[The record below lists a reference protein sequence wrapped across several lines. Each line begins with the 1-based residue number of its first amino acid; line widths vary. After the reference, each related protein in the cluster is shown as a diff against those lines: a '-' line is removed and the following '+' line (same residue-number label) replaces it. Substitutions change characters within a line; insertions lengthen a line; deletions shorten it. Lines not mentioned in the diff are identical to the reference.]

1 MSILLPKYFKKKYNI
16 LILLI
21 TVSCAETNIKDFKT
35 INIER
40 FERIFYNSDSVS
52 LENVIDKYP
61 YFFPKKYTN
70 EVWINRLND
79 PIQKEIFSEI
89 DKEFNNLVLLEDQ
102 ISSFFEKNK
111 YFFPKQN
118 HPKIITINTDINY
131 FNKIILT
138 DSILLIGL
146 DNYLGSDHRFY
157 ENIPEY
163 IREDLNK
170 NKIISDIAEEY
181 ALKLIPKTNF
191 YTFLDKIIFYGKI
204 LYYKDV
210 TIENY
215 SDRLKIG
222 YSDKKMKWAL
232 KNEYNTWVYFIENE
246 ILYDPDNKLNSR
258 FSDDAPFSRFY
269 LDFDNES
276 SEMIGKFIGWRIIKS
291 YMKYNKSSLQEMLET
306 NPVDIINKSKY
317 KPKKL

>member
-21 TVSCAETNIKDFKT
+21 TVSCVETNIKDFKT

-40 FERIFYNSDSVS
+40 FERIFYNSDSAS

-181 ALKLIPKTNF
+181 ALKLIPKMNF

-258 FSDDAPFSRFY
+258 FIDDAPFSRFY